1 MALFEL
7 THADAPHTC
16 ILHIDGDVDVAV
28 VPELRGALDDA
39 LSGGCENV
47 VLDLTDVTY
56 ADSSALG
63 LLVWLDRRMA
73 PQHGKLILAGANAN
87 VTHILELSGLVGV
100 AASIATSDDVSSALG
115 GLDLP
120 EGTTTLLWHRQV
132 EFPLDANRLSSVR
145 DEVSSLVAPLGFSE
159 GAVFDI
165 KVALGEALANAL
177 RHGRPASGEFLVGLG
192 IDAYEDR
199 VVLEVTDN
207 GPGFDGGSAAPD
219 DLYAPGGRGIMFMRA
234 LMDKV
239 EFSTPNGSGTVV
251 RLVKHRPSEA
261 RR

>member
-1 MALFEL
+1 MAPFEL
-7 THADAPHTC
+7 TYADAPHTC
-16 ILHIDGDVDVAV
+16 ILHIAGDVDVAV
-28 VPELRGALDDA
+28 VPELQGVLDDA
-39 LSGGCENV
+39 LAGGCENV

-63 LLVWLDRRMA
+63 LLVWLDRRMV
-73 PQHGKLILAGANAN
+73 PQHGRLVLAGANAN
-87 VTHILELSGLVGV
+87 VSHILELSGLVGV
-100 AASIATSDDVSSALG
+100 AASIATSEDVSSALG
-115 GLDLP
+115 GLDMP
-120 EGTTTLLWHRQV
+120 AGTSDLVWHKEV
-132 EFPLDANRLSSVR
+132 EFPLDANRLSAVR

-177 RHGRPASGEFLVGLG
+177 RHGKPATGEFLVGLA

-207 GPGFDGGSAAPD
+207 GPGFSGAPVATD

-239 EFSTPNGSGTVV
+239 EFCPAEGSGTVV

-261 RR
+261 R